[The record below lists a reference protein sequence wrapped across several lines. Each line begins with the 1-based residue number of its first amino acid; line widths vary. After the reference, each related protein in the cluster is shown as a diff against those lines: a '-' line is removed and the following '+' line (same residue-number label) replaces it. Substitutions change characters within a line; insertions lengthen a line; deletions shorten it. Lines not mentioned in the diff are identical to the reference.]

1 MRMIWK
7 SCSVASV
14 FLGLEQ
20 FVYAWAVM
28 ILPSRSHMMMSRWDL
43 LGLLLL
49 GGAGK
54 GNQFYGALIP
64 MFLAHDHHDEKDP
77 YLVAQDDFSPNCVL
91 NDTQ

>member
-43 LGLLLL
+43 LGLLAAGRSREGKPILRCTDPNVL
-49 GGAGK
+49 G
-54 GNQFYGALIP
+54 
-64 MFLAHDHHDEKDP
+64 
-77 YLVAQDDFSPNCVL
+77 
-91 NDTQ
+91 T

>member
-43 LGLLLL
+43 PGGRRAEGKPILRCTDPNVLG
-49 GGAGK
+49 
-54 GNQFYGALIP
+54 
-64 MFLAHDHHDEKDP
+64 
-77 YLVAQDDFSPNCVL
+77 
-91 NDTQ
+91 T